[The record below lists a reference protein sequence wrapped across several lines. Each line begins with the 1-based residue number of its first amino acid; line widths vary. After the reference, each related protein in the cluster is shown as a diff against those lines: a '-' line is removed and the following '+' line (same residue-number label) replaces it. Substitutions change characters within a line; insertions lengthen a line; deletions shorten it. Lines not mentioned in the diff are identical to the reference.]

1 MSEFITKMERQKK
14 YVFVSTIM
22 VTFVLLNVIVN
33 HTTNEISDLKIV
45 TGTKQVKLDRLSLG
59 NHKKVT
65 YFYS

>member
-1 MSEFITKMERQKK
+1 MM
-14 YVFVSTIM
+14 
-22 VTFVLLNVIVN
+22 TFLMLNVIVN
-33 HTTNEISDLKIV
+33 NATSEMSDLKIV